1 MQDYFSIWLA
11 IVSSVFALAVV
22 IGVLCSIAKADTAR
36 RINELMDAHERN
48 LASGD
53 PETVAESIRRWK
65 TMCRQFQSG
74 DPRHAVL
81 WLNLE
86 RWGDER
92 ATK

>member
-1 MQDYFSIWLA
+1 MSDLFVIWLA
-11 IVSSVFALAVV
+11 IVSSLFALAVV
-22 IGVLCSIAKADTAR
+22 IGISCSFAKADTAR

-48 LASGD
+48 LASSD
-53 PETVAESIRRWK
+53 PETVAESIKRWK

-92 ATK
+92 AKK

>member
-1 MQDYFSIWLA
+1 MSELFAIWLA

-22 IGVLCSIAKADTAR
+22 IGFLCSVSNADTAR
-36 RINELMDAHERN
+36 RINELMDAHDRN
-48 LASGD
+48 LASSD

-65 TMCRQFQSG
+65 TMCRKFQCG

-92 ATK
+92 AAK